1 MRTSSL
7 EVYGSLTRYTCVDLH
22 TTNYLLSNVTD
33 TIFSWFIKHIWITCP
48 LNSILYH
55 SFEEVYVVHEYK
67 SSQWRVSVLLRR
79 FDIDYPFSSSVAM
92 VRWAIFKPTGNTFVP
107 AVNSR
112 SFCLFQLI
120 LTMYR
125 FTFISHPRQRVEGSG
140 FLPGGV
146 GRCQ

>member
-7 EVYGSLTRYTCVDLH
+7 EVYGSLTRHTCVDLH
-22 TTNYLLSNVTD
+22 TTNYLLSDVTD
-33 TIFSWFIKHIWITCP
+33 PIFSWFIKHIWITCP

-67 SSQWRVSVLLRR
+67 SSQWRVSVLFRR